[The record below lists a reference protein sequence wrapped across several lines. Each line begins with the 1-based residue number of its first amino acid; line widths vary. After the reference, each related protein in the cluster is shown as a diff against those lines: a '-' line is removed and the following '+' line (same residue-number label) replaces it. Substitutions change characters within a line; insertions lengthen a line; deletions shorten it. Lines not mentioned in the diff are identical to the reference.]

1 MLARVKERVQFVS
14 NGLELAG
21 VLQLPDGLKKGE
33 RRAAFLVL
41 HGFGSNKDGG
51 NVVTVSNLLTGLGY
65 ATLRFDMRGC
75 GDSQGARGRTICLE
89 QVEDTRAALDYLSRN
104 ENVDTRRIGVI
115 GHSFG
120 AAVAVY
126 AAGVDS
132 RIAACV
138 SAGGWGNGVK
148 KFRKQHE
155 SPEAWAK
162 FQGMLEEGR
171 RRKARGQ
178 TMMVPRYD
186 IVPIRPELRHN
197 LARGIL
203 ERQGMSEAHAA
214 LTADV
219 LVWADLRGMGSHGV
233 MRVPRYVDF
242 IRKGDLNVRP
252 SIRRSHDAPGCV
264 LLDADRAA
272 GPIAMM
278 EGMRA
283 ACEKAKSAGIGLAL
297 VKSTT
302 HTAALG
308 YYTQTAARDGF
319 AGIALAA
326 SLPLM
331 AYHGARA
338 AGVSTAPL
346 SIAVPGE
353 EEPFPLHM
361 ASSMISMGALA
372 QARRSGQSLP
382 EGVVLTAQGEATVDA
397 KTASIPLPLG
407 GPKGSG
413 LGFMAECL
421 ASLLT
426 ANPIL
431 AESLEQTPASKRHRQ
446 NGLVIAIDV
455 ARFVAP
461 EMFRA
466 QVARLTRGL
475 RELPGDEILMPG
487 ERGSRRAAQQRDA
500 VSIPDSVY
508 DELKTL

>member
-1 MLARVKERVQFVS
+1 MLGRVKERVQFVS

-104 ENVDTRRIGVI
+104 ENVDARRIGVI

-197 LARGIL
+197 LAPGSIL
-203 ERQGMSEAHAA
+203 EFPFDVVESMYAFRANDVVGKIAPRPLLLLHPANDTVTPTEQSVDLFALAGQPTDLHLVAGVDHFMFSEGN
-214 LTADV
+214 T
-219 LVWADLRGMGSHGV
+219 LVINLLR
-233 MRVPRYVDF
+233 DW
-242 IRKGDLNVRP
+242 
-252 SIRRSHDAPGCV
+252 
-264 LLDADRAA
+264 
-272 GPIAMM
+272 
-278 EGMRA
+278 
-283 ACEKAKSAGIGLAL
+283 LAL
-297 VKSTT
+297 
-302 HTAALG
+302 H
-308 YYTQTAARDGF
+308 
-319 AGIALAA
+319 
-326 SLPLM
+326 
-331 AYHGARA
+331 
-338 AGVSTAPL
+338 
-346 SIAVPGE
+346 
-353 EEPFPLHM
+353 FP
-361 ASSMISMGALA
+361 
-372 QARRSGQSLP
+372 
-382 EGVVLTAQGEATVDA
+382 
-397 KTASIPLPLG
+397 
-407 GPKGSG
+407 
-413 LGFMAECL
+413 
-421 ASLLT
+421 
-426 ANPIL
+426 
-431 AESLEQTPASKRHRQ
+431 
-446 NGLVIAIDV
+446 
-455 ARFVAP
+455 
-461 EMFRA
+461 
-466 QVARLTRGL
+466 
-475 RELPGDEILMPG
+475 
-487 ERGSRRAAQQRDA
+487 SR
-500 VSIPDSVY
+500 
-508 DELKTL
+508 

>member
-33 RRAAFLVL
+33 RRAAFLAL

-104 ENVDTRRIGVI
+104 ENVDARRIGVI

-197 LARGIL
+197 LAPGSIL
-203 ERQGMSEAHAA
+203 EFPFDVVESMYAFRANDVVGKIAPRPLLLLHPANDTVTPTEQSVDLFALAGQPTDLHLVAGVDHFMFSEGN
-214 LTADV
+214 T
-219 LVWADLRGMGSHGV
+219 LVINLLR
-233 MRVPRYVDF
+233 DW
-242 IRKGDLNVRP
+242 
-252 SIRRSHDAPGCV
+252 
-264 LLDADRAA
+264 
-272 GPIAMM
+272 
-278 EGMRA
+278 
-283 ACEKAKSAGIGLAL
+283 LAL
-297 VKSTT
+297 
-302 HTAALG
+302 H
-308 YYTQTAARDGF
+308 
-319 AGIALAA
+319 
-326 SLPLM
+326 
-331 AYHGARA
+331 
-338 AGVSTAPL
+338 
-346 SIAVPGE
+346 
-353 EEPFPLHM
+353 FP
-361 ASSMISMGALA
+361 
-372 QARRSGQSLP
+372 
-382 EGVVLTAQGEATVDA
+382 
-397 KTASIPLPLG
+397 
-407 GPKGSG
+407 
-413 LGFMAECL
+413 
-421 ASLLT
+421 
-426 ANPIL
+426 
-431 AESLEQTPASKRHRQ
+431 
-446 NGLVIAIDV
+446 
-455 ARFVAP
+455 
-461 EMFRA
+461 
-466 QVARLTRGL
+466 
-475 RELPGDEILMPG
+475 
-487 ERGSRRAAQQRDA
+487 SR
-500 VSIPDSVY
+500 
-508 DELKTL
+508 

>member
-197 LARGIL
+197 LAPGSIL
-203 ERQGMSEAHAA
+203 EFPFDVVESMYAFRANDVVRKIAPRPLLLLHPANDTVTPTEQSVDLFALAGQPTDLHLVAGVDHFMFSEGN
-214 LTADV
+214 T
-219 LVWADLRGMGSHGV
+219 LVINLLR
-233 MRVPRYVDF
+233 DW
-242 IRKGDLNVRP
+242 
-252 SIRRSHDAPGCV
+252 
-264 LLDADRAA
+264 
-272 GPIAMM
+272 
-278 EGMRA
+278 
-283 ACEKAKSAGIGLAL
+283 LAL
-297 VKSTT
+297 
-302 HTAALG
+302 H
-308 YYTQTAARDGF
+308 
-319 AGIALAA
+319 
-326 SLPLM
+326 
-331 AYHGARA
+331 
-338 AGVSTAPL
+338 
-346 SIAVPGE
+346 
-353 EEPFPLHM
+353 FP
-361 ASSMISMGALA
+361 
-372 QARRSGQSLP
+372 
-382 EGVVLTAQGEATVDA
+382 
-397 KTASIPLPLG
+397 
-407 GPKGSG
+407 
-413 LGFMAECL
+413 
-421 ASLLT
+421 
-426 ANPIL
+426 
-431 AESLEQTPASKRHRQ
+431 
-446 NGLVIAIDV
+446 
-455 ARFVAP
+455 
-461 EMFRA
+461 
-466 QVARLTRGL
+466 
-475 RELPGDEILMPG
+475 
-487 ERGSRRAAQQRDA
+487 SR
-500 VSIPDSVY
+500 
-508 DELKTL
+508 

>member
-104 ENVDTRRIGVI
+104 DNVDTRRIGVI

-197 LARGIL
+197 LAPGSIL
-203 ERQGMSEAHAA
+203 EFPFDVVESMYAFRANDVVGKIAPRPLLLLHPANDTVTPTEQSVDLFALAGQPTDLHLVAGVDHFMFSEGN
-214 LTADV
+214 T
-219 LVWADLRGMGSHGV
+219 LVINLLR
-233 MRVPRYVDF
+233 DW
-242 IRKGDLNVRP
+242 
-252 SIRRSHDAPGCV
+252 
-264 LLDADRAA
+264 
-272 GPIAMM
+272 
-278 EGMRA
+278 
-283 ACEKAKSAGIGLAL
+283 LAL
-297 VKSTT
+297 
-302 HTAALG
+302 H
-308 YYTQTAARDGF
+308 
-319 AGIALAA
+319 
-326 SLPLM
+326 
-331 AYHGARA
+331 
-338 AGVSTAPL
+338 
-346 SIAVPGE
+346 
-353 EEPFPLHM
+353 FP
-361 ASSMISMGALA
+361 
-372 QARRSGQSLP
+372 
-382 EGVVLTAQGEATVDA
+382 
-397 KTASIPLPLG
+397 
-407 GPKGSG
+407 
-413 LGFMAECL
+413 
-421 ASLLT
+421 
-426 ANPIL
+426 
-431 AESLEQTPASKRHRQ
+431 
-446 NGLVIAIDV
+446 
-455 ARFVAP
+455 
-461 EMFRA
+461 
-466 QVARLTRGL
+466 
-475 RELPGDEILMPG
+475 
-487 ERGSRRAAQQRDA
+487 SR
-500 VSIPDSVY
+500 
-508 DELKTL
+508 

>member
-75 GDSQGARGRTICLE
+75 GESQGARGRTICLE

-104 ENVDTRRIGVI
+104 ENVDARRIGVI

-138 SAGGWGNGVK
+138 SAGGWGDGVK

-197 LARGIL
+197 LAPGSIL
-203 ERQGMSEAHAA
+203 EFPFDVVESMYAFRANDVVGKIAPRPLLLLHPANDTVTPTEQSVDLFALAGQPTDLHLVAGVDHFMFSEGN
-214 LTADV
+214 T
-219 LVWADLRGMGSHGV
+219 LVINLLR
-233 MRVPRYVDF
+233 DW
-242 IRKGDLNVRP
+242 
-252 SIRRSHDAPGCV
+252 
-264 LLDADRAA
+264 
-272 GPIAMM
+272 
-278 EGMRA
+278 
-283 ACEKAKSAGIGLAL
+283 LAL
-297 VKSTT
+297 
-302 HTAALG
+302 H
-308 YYTQTAARDGF
+308 
-319 AGIALAA
+319 
-326 SLPLM
+326 
-331 AYHGARA
+331 
-338 AGVSTAPL
+338 
-346 SIAVPGE
+346 
-353 EEPFPLHM
+353 FP
-361 ASSMISMGALA
+361 
-372 QARRSGQSLP
+372 
-382 EGVVLTAQGEATVDA
+382 
-397 KTASIPLPLG
+397 
-407 GPKGSG
+407 
-413 LGFMAECL
+413 
-421 ASLLT
+421 
-426 ANPIL
+426 
-431 AESLEQTPASKRHRQ
+431 
-446 NGLVIAIDV
+446 
-455 ARFVAP
+455 
-461 EMFRA
+461 
-466 QVARLTRGL
+466 
-475 RELPGDEILMPG
+475 
-487 ERGSRRAAQQRDA
+487 SR
-500 VSIPDSVY
+500 
-508 DELKTL
+508 

>member
-104 ENVDTRRIGVI
+104 ENVDARRIGVI

-197 LARGIL
+197 LAPGSIL
-203 ERQGMSEAHAA
+203 EFPFDVVESMYAFRANDVVGKIAPRPLLLLHPANDTVTPTEQSVDLFALAGQPTDLHLVAGVDHFMFSEGN
-214 LTADV
+214 T
-219 LVWADLRGMGSHGV
+219 LVINLLR
-233 MRVPRYVDF
+233 DW
-242 IRKGDLNVRP
+242 
-252 SIRRSHDAPGCV
+252 
-264 LLDADRAA
+264 
-272 GPIAMM
+272 
-278 EGMRA
+278 
-283 ACEKAKSAGIGLAL
+283 LAL
-297 VKSTT
+297 
-302 HTAALG
+302 H
-308 YYTQTAARDGF
+308 
-319 AGIALAA
+319 
-326 SLPLM
+326 
-331 AYHGARA
+331 
-338 AGVSTAPL
+338 
-346 SIAVPGE
+346 
-353 EEPFPLHM
+353 FP
-361 ASSMISMGALA
+361 
-372 QARRSGQSLP
+372 
-382 EGVVLTAQGEATVDA
+382 
-397 KTASIPLPLG
+397 
-407 GPKGSG
+407 
-413 LGFMAECL
+413 
-421 ASLLT
+421 
-426 ANPIL
+426 
-431 AESLEQTPASKRHRQ
+431 
-446 NGLVIAIDV
+446 
-455 ARFVAP
+455 
-461 EMFRA
+461 
-466 QVARLTRGL
+466 
-475 RELPGDEILMPG
+475 
-487 ERGSRRAAQQRDA
+487 SR
-500 VSIPDSVY
+500 
-508 DELKTL
+508 